1 MANMSSM
8 KTMYGDSMETRPT
21 HCMLAGKHSEVEGGA
36 RGSWDLPTPHR
47 WGQRFVAFSCQY
59 SEPQLTG
66 SAFCSRAPG
75 PLICEAAWLDGLL
88 IQCARTVAMKEP
100 WRLTFV
106 RWDQCQ
112 CCAIVLRNE
121 SMEPV
126 RIMLEI
132 FGNVI
137 MSRRGPLV
145 FFSFGFLAEV
155 WNLQGS
161 GAFSLY
167 CLSWICLEELRSP
180 PVHYNY
186 LCIYIYIVYL
196 FIYIYL
202 YIRFYYHRT
211 RCLVGGWNISP
222 VDNFAHWRGSRKCGA
237 PQRASA
243 TPGSLEGGTRHQH
256 LSHAQSWSL
265 PFDMN
270 SWPFRIWFTNI
281 FTSKLE
287 IVCFDRRTIMNHQNL
302 FNIYFLIYYNLW
314 KR

>member
-1 MANMSSM
+1 
-8 KTMYGDSMETRPT
+8 METRPA

-47 WGQRFVAFSCQY
+47 WGQERFVAFSCQY

-75 PLICEAAWLDGLL
+75 PLSCEAAWLDGLL

-106 RWDQCQ
+106 RWDQC
-112 CCAIVLRNE
+112 CAIVLRNE

-132 FGNVI
+132 FGHVI
-137 MSRRGPLV
+137 MSRGGPLV

-180 PVHYNY
+180 QVHYNY
-186 LCIYIYIVYL
+186 SYIYILYIYIFIYL
-196 FIYIYL
+196 FTLLIYIFDF
-202 YIRFYYHRT
+202 IIIEPG
-211 RCLVGGWNISP
+211 VWSVAEIS
-222 VDNFAHWRGSRKCGA
+222 
-237 PQRASA
+237 
-243 TPGSLEGGTRHQH
+243 H
-256 LSHAQSWSL
+256 L
-265 PFDMN
+265 
-270 SWPFRIWFTNI
+270 
-281 FTSKLE
+281 
-287 IVCFDRRTIMNHQNL
+287 
-302 FNIYFLIYYNLW
+302 
-314 KR
+314 